1 MPSNASINIDGNT
14 LTVSITGETTK
25 PQKIFIKPSDDY
37 GDFSKHRKSSA
48 HEDYL
53 TVLREETLTIRRLK
67 DVVDNVLFGE
77 IYTFKLGEGDN
88 YSNGFYLLTDTN
100 DSKPLVIDDG
110 EVVTYTIQY
119 TGSKPL
125 RIAFGVY

>member
-14 LTVSITGETTK
+14 LTVSITGDTTK

-53 TVLREETLTIRRLK
+53 TVLREEKLAITRLN
-67 DVVDNVLFGE
+67 VVDNVLFE
-77 IYTFKLGEGDN
+77 TTYTFKLGEGDN

-110 EVVTYTIQY
+110 EIVTYTIQY

>member
-25 PQKIFIKPSDDY
+25 PQKIFVKPSDDY

-53 TVLREETLTIRRLK
+53 TVLREEKLAITRLN
-67 DVVDNVLFGE
+67 VVDNVLFE
-77 IYTFKLGEGDN
+77 TTYTFKLGEGDN

-110 EVVTYTIQY
+110 EIVTYTIQY

>member
-25 PQKIFIKPSDDY
+25 PQKIFVKPSDDY

-53 TVLREETLTIRRLK
+53 TVLREEKLAITRLN
-67 DVVDNVLFGE
+67 VVDNVLFE
-77 IYTFKLGEGDN
+77 TTYTFKFGEGDN
-88 YSNGFYLLTDTN
+88 YSNGFYLLTDTS

>member
-14 LTVSITGETTK
+14 LTVSITGDTTK

-53 TVLREETLTIRRLK
+53 TVLREEKLAITRLN
-67 DVVDNVLFGE
+67 VVDNVLFE
-77 IYTFKLGEGDN
+77 TTYTFKLGEGDN
-88 YSNGFYLLTDTN
+88 YSNGFYLLTDTS